1 MKYKGDNIFVAG
13 AKVGLKSV
21 LSKEF
26 KDTDEVNKIIDGFF
40 VEFDG
45 DSNDNENSILH
56 RDGKY
61 MLKI

>member
-26 KDTDEVNKIIDGFF
+26 KDTDEVNKRIDVFF
-40 VEFDG
+40 VAFD
-45 DSNDNENSILH
+45 E
-56 RDGKY
+56 Y
-61 MLKI
+61 